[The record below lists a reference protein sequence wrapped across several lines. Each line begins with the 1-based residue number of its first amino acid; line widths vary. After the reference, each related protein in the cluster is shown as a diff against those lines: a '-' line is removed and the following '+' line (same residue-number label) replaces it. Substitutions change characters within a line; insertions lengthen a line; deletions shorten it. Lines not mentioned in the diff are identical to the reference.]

1 MASMKKRRTYVI
13 GTLICVLLWGAVF
26 CGMRGSFQ
34 LYPLHISFA
43 YFCDHPFYNRLGIN
57 PVFNIIQSAE
67 HGEESLPAGLAEIDE
82 QEALQ
87 YVQESLH
94 FTPADPE
101 RPLVRNSWSGQE
113 QQNQDKKQQPLE
125 QQGLEEGQKQD
136 MQQEQGLRG
145 MPNVVLVLMESM
157 AAVNME
163 RTNEK
168 GEYLT
173 PYLRSLRE
181 KSVFCANAY
190 SAGIHTNN
198 GIVASQYGFVPNF
211 AKAMMSV
218 NAPRFTGLPYYLA
231 QAGYENIAFVTGNPQ
246 YDNMNAFWRDNSITE
261 IYSQYDYPRE
271 ARVNNFGVPDRY
283 MFEWGLN
290 KLNEKEKDSRI
301 VSGTTDKT
309 NRHDMPENEHR
320 KEEEERGKGKFFATF
335 LTVSN
340 HMPYVIPEEFAE
352 RGETDEERSI
362 ACADDAIRRFME
374 AAQATEWG
382 KDALFI
388 LVADHGIAYGSLYDM
403 GLHGNKIPIFFV
415 HPELKPQVIE
425 KPVSQIDI
433 PETVLNLLGIA
444 HENNGLGIDFLHESR
459 PYAFFVSN
467 EHLGVADEEYFYC
480 YSIQTGRECLYRI
493 GSGDNLAESDRER
506 TAAMRQYGMAMERV
520 NLMAIEKKW
529 TEPQR

>member
-1 MASMKKRRTYVI
+1 MSFIFCTFAPGMKKRRKYSV
-13 GTLICVLLWGAVF
+13 GALVCVLLWGAVF

-57 PVFNIIQSAE
+57 PLFNIIKSAE

-82 QEALQ
+82 EEALQ

-94 FTPADPE
+94 ITPADPD
-101 RPLVRNSWSGQE
+101 RPLVRPGRCDSLLTGQ
-113 QQNQDKKQQPLE
+113 PHI
-125 QQGLEEGQKQD
+125 
-136 MQQEQGLRG
+136 
-145 MPNVVLVLMESM
+145 VLVLMESM
-157 AAVNME
+157 AAVNLE
-163 RTNEK
+163 RTNAK

-211 AKAMMSV
+211 AKTMMSV
-218 NAPRFTGLPYYLA
+218 NAPQFTGMPYYLA

-246 YDNMNAFWRDNSITE
+246 YDNMNAFWRDNGITE

-290 KLNEKEKDSRI
+290 KLNEKAE
-301 VSGTTDKT
+301 SGK
-309 NRHDMPENEHR
+309 R
-320 KEEEERGKGKFFATF
+320 KFFATF

-340 HMPYVIPEEFAE
+340 HMPYVIPEEFAS

-374 AAQATEWG
+374 AVQATEWG

-444 HENNGLGIDFLHESR
+444 HENNGLGIDFMHESR
-459 PYAFFVSN
+459 PYSFFVSN

>member
-1 MASMKKRRTYVI
+1 MKKRRTYVI

-57 PVFNIIQSAE
+57 PLFNIIKSAE
-67 HGEESLPAGLAEIDE
+67 HGEESLPAGLAELDE

-87 YVQESLH
+87 YVQEKLD
-94 FTPADPE
+94 FTPADSE
-101 RPLVRNSWSGQE
+101 RPLVRPGRSRQE
-113 QQNQDKKQQPLE
+113 QQNQDKKQQQLE
-125 QQGLEEGQKQD
+125 QQEPEEGQKQD
-136 MQQEQGLRG
+136 LQQEQGLRG
-145 MPNVVLVLMESM
+145 RPNVVLVLMESM

-211 AKAMMSV
+211 AKTMMSV

-290 KLNEKEKDSRI
+290 KLNEKAE
-301 VSGTTDKT
+301 SGK
-309 NRHDMPENEHR
+309 R
-320 KEEEERGKGKFFATF
+320 KFFATF

-340 HMPYVIPEEFAE
+340 HMPYVIPEEFAS

-362 ACADDAIRRFME
+362 ACADDAIRQFME

-382 KDALFI
+382 RDALFI

-403 GLHGNKIPIFFV
+403 GLDGNKIPIFFV

-493 GSGDNLAESDRER
+493 GSGDNLAESDSER
-506 TAAMRQYGMAMERV
+506 MAEMRQYGMAMERV

>member
-1 MASMKKRRTYVI
+1 MKKRRTYVI

-57 PVFNIIQSAE
+57 PLFNIIKSAE
-67 HGEESLPAGLAEIDE
+67 HGEESLPAGLAELDE
-82 QEALQ
+82 QAALRF
-87 YVQESLH
+87 VQEKLD

-101 RPLVRNSWSGQE
+101 RPLVRPGRSRQE
-113 QQNQDKKQQPLE
+113 QQNQDKKQQQLE
-125 QQGLEEGQKQD
+125 QQGPEEGQKQD
-136 MQQEQGLRG
+136 LQQEQGLRG
-145 MPNVVLVLMESM
+145 RPNVVLVLMESM
-157 AAVNME
+157 AAVNLE

-290 KLNEKEKDSRI
+290 KLNEKAE
-301 VSGTTDKT
+301 SGK
-309 NRHDMPENEHR
+309 R
-320 KEEEERGKGKFFATF
+320 KFFATF

-382 KDALFI
+382 RDALFI

-403 GLHGNKIPIFFV
+403 GLDGNKIPIFFV
-415 HPELKPQVIE
+415 HPELKPQVVQ

-433 PETVLNLLGIA
+433 PETILSMTGIA
-444 HENNGLGIDFLHESR
+444 HENNGLGIDFMHESR